1 MENNMKKN
9 AYIYAYV
16 CVTES
21 LCCTAE
27 NNTSIVYI
35 NYTSIKYKRQGK
47 NKNILFPKYY
57 VNSV

>member
-1 MENNMKKN
+1 MKKN